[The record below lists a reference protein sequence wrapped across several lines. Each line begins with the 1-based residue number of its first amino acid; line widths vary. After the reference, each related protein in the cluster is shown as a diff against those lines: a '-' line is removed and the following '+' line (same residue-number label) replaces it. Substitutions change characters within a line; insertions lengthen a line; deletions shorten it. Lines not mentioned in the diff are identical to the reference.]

1 MWFEWANSYMDLV
14 FIVRNHV
21 FYKKWVVQKI
31 KLIIEKANIKP
42 DRQSNVS
49 TTKLPNLPEM
59 SSIVCSSNFNA
70 KNISVSAPR
79 QLASGAKQAYLS
91 YAGERLMMQTAL
103 SMTAPF
109 GLNVADKFGPPEYS
123 VDLSFR
129 GADQRPELKEFMD
142 VMSQLDETLI
152 NEGVKNA
159 RAWFKADLGRE
170 VVKAFY
176 TPSLKY
182 SKDKEGNVLSY
193 PPTIKLKLRKYD
205 NQFETKFYDVNG
217 KPYRDV
223 PIEELLVKGV
233 QVTAIMEC
241 AGVWFAGS
249 KFGLTWRA
257 KQIAIH
263 KLPEKMSDFAFR
275 GLGSAVASSSS
286 SASEDNEKE
295 NEEVDDEAA
304 FSSSRNVPSVVAALM
319 PQSAPSVAAP
329 SVAAPSVAAPSV
341 AAPSAKSVADPS
353 VAAQS
358 VAAPASDDS
367 SDSVN
372 DEQGDDLEPA
382 PAPRRA
388 LIKKKVVPAKK

>member
-1 MWFEWANSYMDLV
+1 V
-14 FIVRNHV
+14 I

-152 NEGVKNA
+152 NEGVKNS

-286 SASEDNEKE
+286 ASEDNEKE

-319 PQSAPSVAAP
+319 PQSVATPSVAAKSVADSAPSAAASAPSVAA
-329 SVAAPSVAAPSV
+329 S
-341 AAPSAKSVADPS
+341 APSAAVP
-353 VAAQS
+353 V
-358 VAAPASDDS
+358 SDDS

-388 LIKKKVVPAKK
+388 LIKKKVIPAKK